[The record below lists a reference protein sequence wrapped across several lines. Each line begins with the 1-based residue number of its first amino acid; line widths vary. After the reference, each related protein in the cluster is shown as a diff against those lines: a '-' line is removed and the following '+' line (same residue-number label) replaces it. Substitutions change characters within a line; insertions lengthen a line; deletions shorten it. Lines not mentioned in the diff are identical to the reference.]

1 MNVALDFPDELVSAL
16 VDEVAKRVQ
25 TQPIG
30 WLNVTSAARY
40 LDTSEDA
47 VRSLV
52 KRNAIP
58 VHRVNGR
65 VLFSP
70 SELDA
75 YVRGR
80 AA

>member
-1 MNVALDFPDELVSAL
+1 VISLTLPDELVIAL
-16 VDEVAKRVQ
+16 ADEVAKRVQ
-25 TQPIG
+25 NQPMG
-30 WLNVTSAARY
+30 WFNVASAARY
-40 LDTSEDA
+40 LDTTEEA
-47 VRSLV
+47 IRSLV

-58 VHRVNGR
+58 AHRVNGR

-70 SELDA
+70 AELDT